1 MLTRCRQRFIAFT
14 GILLFTEGLVVAND
28 ENYLKQSILFLT
40 FNILQRMA
48 FIFSSS

>member
-14 GILLFTEGLVVAND
+14 GILLFIEGLVLDND
-28 ENYLKQSILFLT
+28 ENYLKQAIQFLT
-40 FNILQRMA
+40 FNIMQRMA